1 MHKKSTLAIALCG
14 LLSLHGYAQQP
25 ATEGQWRGSLTA
37 GLSGASGNTNSLS
50 FNIGA
55 DAVKATVADKWSLYF
70 TALYGTK
77 DDSGEKTQ
85 TANQARGGARYDY
98 NLSEKTFVFG
108 SLDLERD
115 KLQLL
120 DLRSVAGTGLGTH
133 VVKTPETTFDLFG
146 GLSYNHEK
154 FTTETR
160 DSIELLFGEEFSHKL
175 SETTSFKHR
184 LVVYP
189 SLRERGEL
197 RAVLDA
203 SLVTAL
209 SARIN
214 LQITL
219 SDRYVSN
226 PQPGIKRNDFLFITG
241 INVTFGPKN

>member
-1 MHKKSTLAIALCG
+1 MRKKSTLATVLCG
-14 LLSLHGYAQQP
+14 LLSIHCYAQP
-25 ATEGQWRGSLTA
+25 PTPEGQWRGSLTA

-55 DAVKATVADKWSLYF
+55 DAVKATPTDKWSLYL

-77 DDSGEKTQ
+77 DDKGERTK
-85 TANQARGGARYDY
+85 TANQARSGARYDY
-98 NLSEKTFVFG
+98 NLTEKTFVF
-108 SLDLERD
+108 SALDLDRD

-120 DLRSVAGTGLGTH
+120 DLRSVVGTGFGTH
-133 VVKTPETTFDLFG
+133 VIKTLDTTFDLFG
-146 GLSYNHEK
+146 GVSYNHER

-160 DSIELLFGEEFSHKL
+160 DSIELLFGEESWHKL

-189 SLRERGEL
+189 NLRDRGEL
-197 RAVLDA
+197 RVVFDA
-203 SLVTAL
+203 TLVTAL
-209 SARIN
+209 SNRIN

-226 PQPGIKRNDFLFITG
+226 PQPGIKSNDLLFITG
-241 INVTFGPKN
+241 INVKFGPKN